1 MICDAASLK
10 KYIDKSPKIFFV
22 FGPEIILKN
31 NSVDL
36 LNQFHKENGF
46 TEKKTIFEKDF
57 KNIEEI
63 INNLRSMYQVLKDE
77 KDCKKIVYDE
87 KLVRERKKL
96 IKSNKEM
103 SYLEYV
109 KNKQKWQKK

>member
-63 INNLRSMYQVLKDE
+63 IIKNAGGSLFGSKTIIEILS
-77 KDCKKIVYDE
+77 
-87 KLVRERKKL
+87 L
-96 IKSNKEM
+96 IHI
-103 SYLEYV
+103 
-109 KNKQKWQKK
+109 